1 MVRLAPRWIGLL
13 SGLFAAALLAGCTVK
28 RVGNPEPA
36 REPTGKPYDFQGESA
51 SPPPPAV
58 PAESAGAAAQ
68 PPPNL
73 DTQQAASFGEP
84 ALQVQDLPAASAPVS
99 AGSAPAPA
107 PAPSAGDAGA
117 AAYRVQIF
125 ASPDADAAERVRAE
139 IQARFGVPASVTFQS
154 PYYKVR
160 AGDCPTNDACRE
172 LQEKLRSAGYSTV
185 WIVQDQAR

>member
-1 MVRLAPRWIGLL
+1 MVRFAPRWIGLL
-13 SGLFAAALLAGCTVK
+13 SGLFAAALLVGCTVK

-36 REPTGKPYDFQGESA
+36 KEPTGKPYDFQGEAA

-58 PAESAGAAAQ
+58 PAESAGAAAE

-73 DTQQAASFGEP
+73 DIQQPASLAEP
-84 ALQVQDLPAASAPVS
+84 QVQVQDLPPASPPPVS
-99 AGSAPAPA
+99 AGSAPQAAPG
-107 PAPSAGDAGA
+107 AGDAGEA
-117 AAYRVQIF
+117 RYRVQIF

-139 IQARFGVPASVTFQS
+139 IEARFGVPTSVTFQS

-160 AGDCPTNDACRE
+160 AGDCPTNDACRD